1 MRKSTSICSPRS
13 WEDSAAAGEPRRATR
28 ATAMRIA
35 VSGFLS
41 SCARPRATVCHASS
55 SSVSCSRLRCASS
68 SAVIRLNWRTRSR
81 SSSVGSSSPPSS
93 GMRTDRSPAATC
105 SMPRASRST
114 GLERARPRATAAAT
128 RNAADAP
135 TAARSAQGASR
146 ARERRASSACRRST
160 RACDSSRE
168 SAGSRAAFCARSSSG
183 SSRPSERE
191 SILESPKPTTRPPP
205 ASGKR
210 PAASITGRRFRRR
223 LLAVMLA
230 AGLLP
235 LAGGGLVVGFG
246 LSRMLSLS
254 LGRLDP
260 LLERAQKAARDPALS
275 RELSQARV
283 DLLQAEL
290 ARRSLA
296 RLAPWALLAAVGASA
311 ALLAAAAVALGRALS
326 RPVERLARG
335 MLQVAGGDLS
345 VRVPEEG
352 GEDELRLLV
361 RQFNRMTAEL
371 EAQRT
376 RLQLTEELAAWQT
389 VARGLA
395 HELKNPLTARRM
407 AVARVARLG
416 SPPATESAQLLG
428 EQIDVLLRMTESFSQ
443 FARLPAPRKVPV
455 DLAELLRE
463 TSTLYSGGSPVP
475 IECVTDPLLLDGD
488 ADQLRRAFGN
498 LIKNALEASRPGDG
512 PVEIEAREHA
522 GKARVLVRD
531 RGAGIRARLDGA
543 QLLRSLGTTKPQ
555 GSGLGLPIAQKIV
568 HDHGGTLVLEPRE
581 GRGAQ
586 AIVELPLS
594 FTPGT
599 PP

>member
-1 MRKSTSICSPRS
+1 MPYLSFALR
-13 WEDSAAAGEPRRATR
+13 ERALFR
-28 ATAMRIA
+28 
-35 VSGFLS
+35 V
-41 SCARPRATVCHASS
+41 
-55 SSVSCSRLRCASS
+55 
-68 SAVIRLNWRTRSR
+68 RSR
-81 SSSVGSSSPPSS
+81 T
-93 GMRTDRSPAATC
+93 MDDR
-105 SMPRASRST
+105 R
-114 GLERARPRATAAAT
+114 
-128 RNAADAP
+128 
-135 TAARSAQGASR
+135 
-146 ARERRASSACRRST
+146 
-160 RACDSSRE
+160 
-168 SAGSRAAFCARSSSG
+168 
-183 SSRPSERE
+183 
-191 SILESPKPTTRPPP
+191 
-205 ASGKR
+205 
-210 PAASITGRRFRRR
+210 TGRRFRRR

-311 ALLAAAAVALGRALS
+311 AFLVAAAVALGRALS

-335 MLQVAGGDLS
+335 MLQVAAGDLS
-345 VRVPEEG
+345 VRIPEEG
-352 GEDELRLLV
+352 GEEEPTDELRLLV

-371 EAQRT
+371 EAQRK

-395 HELKNPLTARRM
+395 HELKNPLTAMRM

-416 SPPATESAQLLG
+416 SPAAAESSQLLG
-428 EQIDVLLRMTESFSQ
+428 EQIDVLLRMTESFTQ
-443 FARLPAPRKVPV
+443 FARLPAPQKISL

-475 IECVTDPLLLDGD
+475 VECVTDPLRLDGD

-568 HDHGGTLVLEPRE
+568 HEHGGTLVLEPRE

-586 AIVELPLS
+586 AVVELPLS
-594 FTPGT
+594 GT
-599 PP
+599 AP

>member
-1 MRKSTSICSPRS
+1 M
-13 WEDSAAAGEPRRATR
+13 DDRR
-28 ATAMRIA
+28 
-35 VSGFLS
+35 
-41 SCARPRATVCHASS
+41 
-55 SSVSCSRLRCASS
+55 
-68 SAVIRLNWRTRSR
+68 
-81 SSSVGSSSPPSS
+81 
-93 GMRTDRSPAATC
+93 
-105 SMPRASRST
+105 
-114 GLERARPRATAAAT
+114 
-128 RNAADAP
+128 
-135 TAARSAQGASR
+135 
-146 ARERRASSACRRST
+146 
-160 RACDSSRE
+160 
-168 SAGSRAAFCARSSSG
+168 
-183 SSRPSERE
+183 
-191 SILESPKPTTRPPP
+191 
-205 ASGKR
+205 
-210 PAASITGRRFRRR
+210 TGRRFRRR

-235 LAGGGLVVGFG
+235 LAGGGLLVGFG

-260 LLERAQKAARDPALS
+260 LLERAQMGARDPALS
-275 RELSQARV
+275 HELSQARV

-296 RLAPWALLAAVGASA
+296 KRAPWALLAVIGASA
-311 ALLAAAAVALGRALS
+311 ALLAGAAVALGRALS

-335 MLQVAGGDLS
+335 MLQVAAGDLS

-371 EAQRT
+371 QAQRT
-376 RLQLTEELAAWQT
+376 RLQLTEELAAWQS

-395 HELKNPLTARRM
+395 HELKNPLTAMRM

-416 SPPATESAQLLG
+416 SPAATESAQLLG
-428 EQIDVLLRMTESFSQ
+428 EEIDVLLRMTESFSQ
-443 FARLPAPRKVPV
+443 FAKLPAPRKVPL

-463 TSTLYSGGSPVP
+463 TSTLYAGGSPVP
-475 IECVTDPLLLDGD
+475 VECVTDPLRLDGD
-488 ADQLRRAFGN
+488 PDQLRRAFGN

-512 PVEIEAREHA
+512 AVEVEAREHA

-531 RGAGIRARLDGA
+531 RGAGIPARLDGA

-568 HDHGGTLVLEPRE
+568 HEHGGTLVLEPRE

-586 AIVELPLS
+586 AVVELPLS
-594 FTPGT
+594 GT
-599 PP
+599 AP

>member
-1 MRKSTSICSPRS
+1 M
-13 WEDSAAAGEPRRATR
+13 DDRR
-28 ATAMRIA
+28 
-35 VSGFLS
+35 
-41 SCARPRATVCHASS
+41 
-55 SSVSCSRLRCASS
+55 
-68 SAVIRLNWRTRSR
+68 
-81 SSSVGSSSPPSS
+81 
-93 GMRTDRSPAATC
+93 
-105 SMPRASRST
+105 
-114 GLERARPRATAAAT
+114 
-128 RNAADAP
+128 
-135 TAARSAQGASR
+135 
-146 ARERRASSACRRST
+146 
-160 RACDSSRE
+160 
-168 SAGSRAAFCARSSSG
+168 
-183 SSRPSERE
+183 
-191 SILESPKPTTRPPP
+191 
-205 ASGKR
+205 
-210 PAASITGRRFRRR
+210 TGRRFRRR

-311 ALLAAAAVALGRALS
+311 AFLVAAAVALGRALS

-335 MLQVAGGDLS
+335 MLQVAAGDLS
-345 VRVPEEG
+345 VRIPEEG
-352 GEDELRLLV
+352 GEEEPTDELRLLV

-371 EAQRT
+371 EAQRK

-395 HELKNPLTARRM
+395 HELKNPLTAMRM

-416 SPPATESAQLLG
+416 SPAAAESSQLLG
-428 EQIDVLLRMTESFSQ
+428 EQIDVLLRMTESFTQ
-443 FARLPAPRKVPV
+443 FARLPAPQKISL

-475 IECVTDPLLLDGD
+475 VECVTDPLRLDGD

-568 HDHGGTLVLEPRE
+568 HEHGGTLVLEPRE

-586 AIVELPLS
+586 AVVELPLS
-594 FTPGT
+594 GT
-599 PP
+599 AP